1 MSDHHEPGFPKQVPP
16 AEVDRIGPLLRLAGP
31 RKIVPDD
38 RMRRVKAAV
47 HAEWRQQTRAR
58 SRRLTVGWSLGALAA
73 AALVFFVVRLAVRD
87 DSAAPIGQPEVA
99 TIEALTG
106 AVRLV
111 SSSRG
116 GGVQP
121 RVFRI
126 GDRIA
131 VGEVLETTS
140 GGLASLRLSS
150 GASVRVDRGTQ
161 LHLVS
166 ETALVL
172 GLGAV
177 YVDSGGGRSGSL
189 EVRTALGVARDIGTR
204 FEVRFSGSALRVRVR
219 DGLVRL
225 SQHQQS
231 HDAHAGDEL
240 TLDGNGSVVRRP
252 VAVFGAEWA
261 WALALAQPFELEG
274 RTLRAF
280 LDWIV
285 RENGWQLRFADA
297 AVERKSETTI
307 LHGSILGLSP
317 SEALAAVL
325 PTSGMEHT
333 LDNGVLLIRL
343 SAGGAKD

>member
-1 MSDHHEPGFPKQVPP
+1 MSDHHEPGFPNDVPP

-31 RKIVPDD
+31 RETVPAD
-38 RMRRVKAAV
+38 RMRRVRAAV
-47 HAEWRQQTRAR
+47 HTEWRQQTRGR
-58 SRRLTVGWSLGALAA
+58 SRRVTLGWSLGALAA
-73 AALVFFVVRLAVRD
+73 AALVLLGVRLAVRD
-87 DSAAPIGQPEVA
+87 DSAGPIAQPEVA

-111 SSSRG
+111 SSSQRG
-116 GGVQP
+116 GLEPKVLQ
-121 RVFRI
+121 I
-126 GDRIA
+126 GDRIV
-131 VGEVLETTS
+131 VGDVVETTS
-140 GGLASLRLSS
+140 GGLTSLRLSS

-166 ETALVL
+166 DTVLVL
-172 GLGAV
+172 AIGAI
-177 YVDSGGGRSGSL
+177 YVDSGDGRAGAL

-204 FEVRFSGSALRVRVR
+204 FEVRLTGSALRVRVR

-231 HDAHAGDEL
+231 HDAHPGDEL
-240 TLDGNGSVVRRP
+240 TLDAKGSVVRRP
-252 VAVFGAEWA
+252 VAVFGVEWA

-274 RTLRAF
+274 RTLGAF
-280 LDWIV
+280 LDWIA

-297 AVERKSETTI
+297 AVEQKSQTTI

-325 PTSGMEHT
+325 PTSGVEHT
-333 LDNGVLLIRL
+333 LDNGVLLIHL

>member
-1 MSDHHEPGFPKQVPP
+1 MSDDHESGFPKRMP
-16 AEVDRIGPLLRLAGP
+16 ADEVDRIGPLLRLAGP
-31 RKIVPDD
+31 REAVPDD
-38 RMRRVKAAV
+38 RMRRVRAAV
-47 HAEWRQQTRAR
+47 HAEWRQQARAR
-58 SRRLTVGWSLGALAA
+58 SRRVTVGWSLGAVAA
-73 AALVFFVVRLAVRD
+73 AALVLLGVRLAVRD
-87 DSAAPIGQPEVA
+87 DIAAPIAQAEVA

-111 SSSRG
+111 SSSQRG
-116 GGVQP
+116 GLEPKVL
-121 RVFRI
+121 RI
-126 GDRIA
+126 GDRVG
-131 VGEVLETTS
+131 VGEVVETTS
-140 GGLASLRLSS
+140 DGLASLRLSG

-166 ETALVL
+166 DAALVL
-172 GLGAV
+172 GLGAI
-177 YVDSGGGRSGSL
+177 YVDSGDGRAAPL

-204 FEVRFSGSALRVRVR
+204 FEVRFTGSALRVRVR

-231 HDAHAGDEL
+231 HDAHPGDEL
-240 TLDGNGSVVRRP
+240 TLDGKGSVVRRP

-274 RTLRAF
+274 RTLAAF
-280 LDWIV
+280 LHWIA

-297 AVERKSETTI
+297 AVEQKSQTTV

-325 PTSGMEHT
+325 PTSGVEHT
-333 LDNGVLLIRL
+333 LDNGVLLVHL